1 MERKRIIKLVAALP
15 TIVFLLIV
23 IQPLLDILSFWTNH
37 LELGNSVTLALR
49 FLVLAGFGLLGFC
62 VSKHKRAY
70 IILGIVYVIMLGGH
84 IYACMQR
91 GYRSP
96 VYDLTNFAR
105 VAQMPLFALCLI
117 SCMDRNRRCYRAIEK
132 GLTTS
137 FWIIAVALVLSI
149 VTGTADP
156 TYEESGFGIVGWNTF
171 GNSQSAVLSIL
182 VPVVVTL
189 AYRNRNLPV
198 FCLTLIAGYGQL
210 FLMGTRL
217 AYFAIFVTTF
227 GLIIV
232 ALITKTISKKF
243 IIVLLAACALCAVT
257 VKQSP
262 MYLNQH
268 RYVTVMSGKQGD
280 ANKMIQAEEKSKSSS
295 NDDHRGLE
303 FVYHFYSPKMC
314 MRFGTE
320 RVMKQY
326 DYTSSVSDITAA
338 RRQKIMFCNLVMS
351 EHPISSHLFGMEL
364 GRLQFHNY
372 IYDVEN
378 DFHGVYFLFG
388 AVGLVLMILFVMYF
402 AYLILRA
409 LLSDFKKFFTVQAG
423 AYGIAYCLTLLNAYA
438 TAGVLRR
445 PNASFYLSVLL
456 AVIYYLVK
464 LKVYPAADSVK
475 KEAVA

>member
-1 MERKRIIKLVAALP
+1 MERKINQKLQSKLP
-15 TIVFLLIV
+15 MIVFLLII

-37 LELGNSVTLALR
+37 LDLGNTVTLALR
-49 FLVLAGFGLLGFC
+49 FLILAGFGLLGFC
-62 VSKHKRAY
+62 VSRHKRVYYALAFVY
-70 IILGIVYVIMLGGH
+70 IVLLVGH
-84 IYACMQR
+84 VYACMQR
-91 GYRSP
+91 GYRRP
-96 VYDLTNFAR
+96 VYDLTNFVR
-105 VAQMPLFALCLI
+105 VAQMPLFAFCLI
-117 SCMDRNRRCYRAIEK
+117 SCLDRNRRCYRAIEK
-132 GLTTS
+132 GLTAS
-137 FWIIAVALVLSI
+137 FWIIAIALVLSI
-149 VTGTADP
+149 ITGTADP
-156 TYEESGFGIVGWNTF
+156 TYEQSGFGIVGWNTF
-171 GNSQSAVLSIL
+171 GNSQSAVLAVL

-189 AYRNRNLPV
+189 AYRDRNLPV

-217 AYFAIFVTTF
+217 AYLTIFVTTF

-232 ALITKTISKKF
+232 ALITKTVSKKF
-243 IIVLLAACALCAVT
+243 ILVLLAACAVCAAT

-268 RYVTVMSGKQGD
+268 QYAAVMSGKQGD
-280 ANKMIQAEEKSKSSS
+280 ADNMIKEKEKDKDHPSPEEK
-295 NDDHRGLE
+295 HQGLE
-303 FVYHFYSPKMC
+303 FVYHFYSPRMC

-351 EHPISSHLFGMEL
+351 EHPLSSHLFGMEL
-364 GRLQFHNY
+364 GRLQFYNY

-388 AVGLVLMILFVMYF
+388 AVGLALMILFVLYF
-402 AYLILRA
+402 AYLIARA
-409 LLSDFKKFFTVQAG
+409 LLADFKKYFTVQAG
-423 AYGIAYCLTLLNAYA
+423 AFGIAYCLTLLNAYA

-464 LKVYPAADSVK
+464 LKVYPENK
-475 KEAVA
+475 KEAAA